1 MKLKTTVAH
10 RGSEKQRTAW
20 RCMKC
25 TSRYSARGMY
35 YTNYKDPC
43 RIFIV
48 QYMTMHNYPTDIV
61 PRRTSGNLKTSEP
74 KASETLCALIMAAQR
89 HYPNSPPPSLLVA

>member
-25 TSRYSARGMY
+25 TSRYSACGMY
-35 YTNYKDPC
+35 YANYKDQC
-43 RIFIV
+43 IIFIV
-48 QYMTMHNYPTDIV
+48 QYMIMHDCPTDIMQHELGLQDG
-61 PRRTSGNLKTSEP
+61 R
-74 KASETLCALIMAAQR
+74 
-89 HYPNSPPPSLLVA
+89 